1 MYQRPKDNSRWPQ
14 VILVGLATITFLLSF
29 LYFLNPQLSQDLL
42 IESPDSTH
50 LMSNTRFDCH
60 ACEKPNV
67 TEPKLA
73 WEACLDRG
81 EIPRYYLSVVIV
93 TRSDDYA
100 SDQRHRLQNMID
112 STYILATRTR
122 TKMELLIVEW
132 NPAIGRQ
139 RIQDI
144 YR

>member
-1 MYQRPKDNSRWPQ
+1 MYQRTKNKSRWPT
-14 VILVGLATITFLLSF
+14 VILIVLATIVLLLSF
-29 LYFLNPQLSQDLL
+29 VYILNPKLSQDLL
-42 IESPDSTH
+42 PQSPHATH
-50 LMSNTRFDCH
+50 LLSNAHFDCH

-73 WEACLDRG
+73 WEACLDRLVTP
-81 EIPRYYLSVVIV
+81 EYYLSVVIV

-112 STYILATRTR
+112 STYMLATRTR
-122 TKMELLIVEW
+122 TKMELLIIEW
-132 NPAIGRQ
+132 NPSIGRQ

-144 YR
+144 FR